1 MHEVKEAFQI
11 GAKGFLMC

>member
-1 MHEVKEAFQI
+1 MPDVKEAFHI